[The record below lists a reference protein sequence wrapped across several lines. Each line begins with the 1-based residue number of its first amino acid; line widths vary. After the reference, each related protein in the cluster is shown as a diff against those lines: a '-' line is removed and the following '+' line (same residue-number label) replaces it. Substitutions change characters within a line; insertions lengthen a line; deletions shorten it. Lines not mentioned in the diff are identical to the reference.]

1 MYAKGF
7 KLDKFL
13 TNLQGY
19 RIATGQLN
27 KDEFKDVSD
36 RYGSDE
42 GAIFGALITNASGN
56 VQKEG
61 MKREK
66 QIKKRRRKRRKPNTD
81 KTEDVAPESLSST
94 SSQPKLPLIDEP
106 LHIPTALLA
115 YKDCG
120 SSDDDGDDSKMNKSE
135 NSVSSNS
142 CSGSDDEDV
151 DVDFFGLS
159 SKQENSRLEHS
170 GTKKTSGESSNKEQS
185 MKHNTLKRSQPQQ
198 SIEAERQPVLWDST
212 KLKFKEQVSTLST
225 YKCWKCSRVGH
236 LPDDCTVKVGYSLQ
250 GGQIGGGCREQ
261 KHSKRPF
268 YSKSLKEYYKRC
280 QMLRESKDANCSDC
294 GGKSNLA
301 YCLECGLTLCDGRGH
316 LIDHLLEYPNHCKL
330 YSFKLQRQVKCCKPT
345 CEVVDAR
352 ELLMC
357 SSCLDRAFTSHYSM
371 INATWSRAG
380 LKLIPNALACEQH
393 FHWHRMNCTNPTGE
407 VLVTREKLENNRGR
421 GDGLLSEFY
430 F

>member
-1 MYAKGF
+1 MNSFNNKRQAYMYAKGF

-19 RIATGQLN
+19 RIATGQLS

-36 RYGSDE
+36 RY
-42 GAIFGALITNASGN
+42 
-56 VQKEG
+56 
-61 MKREK
+61 
-66 QIKKRRRKRRKPNTD
+66 
-81 KTEDVAPESLSST
+81 
-94 SSQPKLPLIDEP
+94 
-106 LHIPTALLA
+106 A

-135 NSVSSNS
+135 NSISSNS

-170 GTKKTSGESSNKEQS
+170 GTRKTSGESSNKEQS
-185 MKHNTLKRSQPQQ
+185 MRHNTLKRSQPQQ
-198 SIEAERQPVLWDST
+198 SIEAERQPVVWDST

-250 GGQIGGGCREQ
+250 GGQIGVGCREQ

-330 YSFKLQRQVKCCKPT
+330 YSFKLQRQVPSWT
-345 CEVVDAR
+345 EVDT
-352 ELLMC
+352 EC
-357 SSCLDRAFTSHYSM
+357 FGILD
-371 INATWSRAG
+371 
-380 LKLIPNALACEQH
+380 
-393 FHWHRMNCTNPTGE
+393 
-407 VLVTREKLENNRGR
+407 
-421 GDGLLSEFY
+421 
-430 F
+430 